1 MIPDHLGSLAAA
13 ILLFPLVLWIPG
25 MVLGQGFDVLGFRTR
40 SVPVRIGL
48 GLLLSMSVCP
58 IVAHLVARTGGF
70 KPVWIG
76 FVVLWILAAIM
87 ALRGRAAIRDATREL
102 FTTYKFGVAVALFW
116 VVFCM
121 LWEVDFVTSGQ
132 VFRDLDS
139 MDAVP
144 HVAFTNAITRTGIP
158 PVNPF
163 VYPGHPVIL
172 FYYYGWYIVSS
183 LVDQLGG
190 LFVTPR
196 AAVQAGTVYLGLGV
210 GALVIAWSE
219 IVGAKIF
226 GGIRKLRTG
235 LAIALFTITG
245 LDVIPFAFLYL
256 LKRFFNKGS
265 GAGSSIEWWN
275 EQVTAWIG
283 AVLMAPHHPAA
294 MVVCFTAA
302 LLFCGLMLPDVRP
315 KQRIVL
321 GGLMSLA
328 MASAAIISSYVLL
341 AFSAGIGLWALYALW
356 RGWWRQLLP
365 LGAVAVI
372 SGLLFAPYALD
383 LRAASHE
390 TQMPISLTVRAFT
403 PVDYWLPSLL
413 HFLRHSPASVYALRF
428 VLLPVN
434 YFAEL
439 GFFLVAAILYWRWR
453 RSVNKPLGPEE
464 SLLAC
469 LAAGSV
475 LVCTFLTSTFRWNDL
490 GWRGFLVAQ
499 FVLLLW
505 ATPVAD
511 ALLSKARGNQLLPD
525 RWRPLVWFCLI
536 VGAAGTLTEMMNFRV
551 NPDGLTGPQAVADR
565 AAYIWVDQHTPDD
578 TILLFNPDVYLDYFN
593 TLYGYRQTVS
603 AGQAVG
609 TFYSTGPE
617 AQTTMD
623 EAIRFFGSDH
633 SLEDIRDLCRRYQ
646 VGVIVVQA
654 TDPVWKDTSSWVW
667 RTRPSYSN
675 SLARVFITSDILNPP
690 A

>member
-1 MIPDHLGSLAAA
+1 MLPDHPGSLAAA

-25 MVLGQGFDVLGFRTR
+25 MVLAQGFDVLGFRTR
-40 SVPVRIGL
+40 SVPVQIGL

-58 IVAHLVARTGGF
+58 SVVYIVAREGGF

-76 FVVLWILAAIM
+76 FGILWIAAAIM
-87 ALRGRAAIRDATREL
+87 ALRGRAAIGGATRQL
-102 FTTYKFGVAVALFW
+102 FTTYRFGLGIALCW
-116 VVFCM
+116 IAFCM
-121 LWEVDFVTSGQ
+121 LWEMDFVTSSQ

-139 MDAVP
+139 MDAIP

-158 PVNPF
+158 PINPF

-172 FYYYGWYIVSS
+172 FYYYGWYMVCS

-190 LFVTPR
+190 SFVTPR
-196 AAVQAGTVYLGLGV
+196 AAVQAGTAYLGLSI
-210 GALVIAWSE
+210 GALVIVFAE
-219 IVGAKIF
+219 ILGAKIF

-265 GAGSSIEWWN
+265 GQGNSIEWWN
-275 EQVTAWIG
+275 EQVTAWAG

-302 LLFCGLMLPDVRP
+302 LLFCGLMLPDVRL
-315 KQRIVL
+315 KQKFVL
-321 GGLMSLA
+321 AGLMSLA
-328 MASAAIISSYVLL
+328 MASAATISGYVLI
-341 AFSAGIGLWALYALW
+341 AFSAGIGLWALYALR
-356 RGWWRQLLP
+356 RGWFRPLLP
-365 LGAVAVI
+365 LGAVAVL

-383 LRAASHE
+383 LRSASHE
-390 TQMPISLTVRAFT
+390 AQMPIFLTVRAFT

-413 HFLRHSPASVYALRF
+413 HFLKHSPASVYALRF

-439 GFFLVAAILYWRWR
+439 GFFLVAAVLYWRWR
-453 RSVNKPLGPEE
+453 RSANKPLEPEE

-499 FVLLLW
+499 FVMLLW

-511 ALLSKARGNQLLPD
+511 ALLSKAKGSPLLPD
-525 RWRPLVWFCLI
+525 GWRRLVWFCLVI
-536 VGAAGTLTEMMNFRV
+536 GAAGTLTEMINFRF
-551 NPDGLTGPQAVADR
+551 NPDGLQGAQAVANR
-565 AAYIWVDQHTPDD
+565 AAYIWVDQHTPND

-633 SLEDIRDLCRRYQ
+633 SPEDVRDVSRRYH
-646 VGVIVVQA
+646 VGAIVVQA

-675 SLARVFITSDILNPP
+675 SLARVFAGNDIP
-690 A
+690 